1 MAHSGWLSHAMSM
14 LVLAAGI
21 GPAVAG
27 PPYQSDDPEPTDFGH
42 FEIYSFD
49 KGAFGRSGSSSAS
62 GLDFNYGAAPDLQLT
77 AVVPFGYDAPSDGP
91 SAFGPGN
98 VELAA
103 KYKLIHQDTLGLDV
117 SVFPRVFLPSPSQT
131 GDPYASILVPT
142 GFRKTGARPRPLAA
156 AAASF
161 RFTTLPKISASTA
174 PPLPVR
180 SSTTFSWVSRCF
192 IRHRMEMVLRL
203 RLRWE
208 SARDMISTTTT
219 TCWAMSRAAW
229 KTSLRPEVGR
239 GMHRFC
245 SPISKVRRELALRD
259 FRSRSA
265 FHTSAILPPGARATR
280 RLPPDKSHPNPV

>member
-131 GDPYASILVPT
+131 GDPYASILVPIWLQKDWGST
-142 GFRKTGARPRPLAA
+142 SAFGGGGCQFSFHDTAKNFCLYGATVTRQVFNDLQLGVEVFHQTSDGNGAPPSTTLGIGARYDLSDHYHLLGYVARGLENVSQTGSWAWY
-156 AAASF
+156 ASVL
-161 RFTTLPKISASTA
+161 FTY
-174 PPLPVR
+174 
-180 SSTTFSWVSRCF
+180 
-192 IRHRMEMVLRL
+192 
-203 RLRWE
+203 
-208 SARDMISTTTT
+208 
-219 TCWAMSRAAW
+219 
-229 KTSLRPEVGR
+229 
-239 GMHRFC
+239 
-245 SPISKVRRELALRD
+245 
-259 FRSRSA
+259 
-265 FHTSAILPPGARATR
+265 
-280 RLPPDKSHPNPV
+280 